1 MEVERSG
8 TRDDVFTAVSYAPQS
23 DLRGATGM
31 DRWAGFLQLYES
43 FITRELAQ
51 EHPQFARALRQL
63 ERDTRLEQ
71 ERQSAQVLATLRIR
85 DATISEL
92 QKVASEQREQ
102 LDVVL
107 DELERR
113 ETKEEKDVQVG
124 EERQIEDAA
133 VQTESVEK
141 EIKEVSTQTMK
152 IEEESG
158 VLALLEKLEKEL
170 KTLEEKNL
178 ALERELQ
185 QRVKKNEKETVE
197 GRDEMKNCLEILQRG
212 VEGMNLSCGCVESPL
227 TFFVGVPDEGVT
239 MSTCV
244 NLEHC
249 LEAQAVRLEH
259 VQKCLYLWR
268 DAAVQ
273 FMKRQ
278 GSSDR
283 AELTIPSISPSISAR
298 QDEERDSETHC
309 LTALRG
315 VLAQIRQHIFESQY
329 DADQQHVVTELAKVL
344 ADGKSGA
351 KVAAKMVRKWAGWEG
366 KHLDE
371 IRSLR
376 QGFAEQRAVDLNRRI
391 ALVKRI
397 NQLERR
403 ELDLKAEVNA
413 LRKKLRAHD
422 KKTEQ
427 ISSFLPFWKPDNSLF
442 GADKCE
448 SLEYPQLAVRL
459 ATAEQNLFVKD
470 EQLAAANETIRA
482 LSAGSANSGTSDDS
496 MNRLVVELQ
505 RASKQKFDFFRR
517 REKDLVTVGQYFQME
532 KVCLQLQS
540 RLDVEKKQAAIVK
553 AAKEVCDQE
562 RDELLMKVE
571 KLEMEA
577 LLANI
582 NRKSAISLLPID
594 KQIDNTIERYN
605 DDSSALLFALKR
617 LRLIEDDRNV
627 MRERLRHYQQQVAL
641 HREDFGQTKILKE
654 PTIQTNALNCVA
666 EHHQNC
672 VRAFKEFLDQQSR
685 QQEPAGDYDTVKQSR
700 VERDVF
706 LSHYDALWIAFNFL
720 YSFLDHLPRLT
731 KIGSGN
737 TENGPLLCALG
748 EDACPS
754 VENYSRQE
762 TLEFEVLKRDE
773 KIMLLQQQLM
783 DQREQLKD
791 SQDEL
796 VSHNKP
802 VELVYEHSRKTSP
815 NSKDMSHVEDPFLA
829 STKPLESD
837 RMSGNGSGNEATL
850 PDNTALMEDRKRMAI
865 ELEEC
870 LAKCAYLTSQNSKLV
885 GRLKAEKE
893 TNKKHL
899 KEQEELRSKL
909 SARPETNS
917 ELKHTF
923 EEYRDQVTA
932 SSSIR
937 PSASEDTVQSKGTGN
952 EDAVTSV
959 KNSSPR
965 SKQENESLREQLALR
980 EHENLALV
988 QSLCTIKEKCAQ
1000 TEAFHQKEFRVKT
1013 AEHAESM
1020 ESYMSTVNETLS
1032 RIESDKRRLEE
1043 ENTKLR
1049 SSLQQLEEDRARN
1062 TLEKS
1067 QRSTTGTN
1075 TESTFDLAAYTRE
1088 KETLTTRIYDLE
1100 LQLSRER
1107 KLVEVL
1113 EQKKHLQNQHEE
1125 QLESNAKSEALK
1137 AQQEYKT
1144 RCEVLQK
1151 WREKLQLE
1159 FADYQAVH
1167 RASQHE
1173 SDRRIEFLSACIEEF
1188 VRVADD
1194 TAPTMGKTVSTKE
1207 LYDVVMELARTRD
1220 TIASM
1225 KHHAQ
1230 KKQKAAVSFREDS
1243 WSDLL
1248 FDANNEQ
1255 NELEMSEAMW
1265 WKLRASKTEAYVRSA
1280 MLQNDTFEDTIQQLE
1295 LRMSNVKQELSSRL
1309 SREAQLVSQ
1318 LAALKSEL
1326 ATTKEQ
1332 AASLAEKYQHASVEL
1347 EKRQGEAS
1355 TRGDETQRARMAVQ
1369 RKTELLS
1376 QQKAKVS
1383 SLQQELEQASK
1394 KLERLATAEKQT
1406 ASLQQKA
1413 KEHTQQLLQA
1423 RQSYQ
1428 RCHEDNV
1435 QLSIHLEQMKERHA
1449 SIVTRLKAARLE
1461 NANLRAQC
1469 VKNSANVGT
1478 KEANSSDIHR
1488 GNQVEANAV
1497 SVASLSEETRALK
1510 RRVMQKQDVIV
1521 GYKAKVTEYEA
1532 RLERQRETMVK
1543 LARTNRELRQGQRQ
1557 RQQQEQEYIASVH
1570 ARLEAQLGTKQE
1582 QLDGLR
1588 ASVYDSFEAFVYC
1601 QPPSLAK
1608 TASSSSS
1615 LPESPIMDEAKGDDG
1630 KLFAIKRWT
1639 DFSVH
1644 DLEELKLTRDPLQP
1658 RHDKGAERNQVKRN
1672 IGRAALQE
1680 MEEALE
1686 ANPEDCRA
1694 EICELLQCLCY

>member
-1 MEVERSG
+1 MEVKRSG
-8 TRDDVFTAVSYAPQS
+8 TRDDVFTAVSHAPQS

-71 ERQSAQVLATLRIR
+71 ERQSTQVLATLRIK

-113 ETKEEKDVQVG
+113 ETKEDKDVQVG

-158 VLALLEKLEKEL
+158 ILALLEKLEKEL

-185 QRVKKNEKETVE
+185 QIVKKNEKETVE
-197 GRDEMKNCLEILQRG
+197 GRRFDYGYELLVIFYFFPDDLQR
-212 VEGMNLSCGCVESPL
+212 MP
-227 TFFVGVPDEGVT
+227 
-239 MSTCV
+239 
-244 NLEHC
+244 
-249 LEAQAVRLEH
+249 
-259 VQKCLYLWR
+259 
-268 DAAVQ
+268 
-273 FMKRQ
+273 
-278 GSSDR
+278 
-283 AELTIPSISPSISAR
+283 
-298 QDEERDSETHC
+298 
-309 LTALRG
+309 
-315 VLAQIRQHIFESQY
+315 
-329 DADQQHVVTELAKVL
+329 
-344 ADGKSGA
+344 
-351 KVAAKMVRKWAGWEG
+351 
-366 KHLDE
+366 
-371 IRSLR
+371 
-376 QGFAEQRAVDLNRRI
+376 
-391 ALVKRI
+391 
-397 NQLERR
+397 
-403 ELDLKAEVNA
+403 
-413 LRKKLRAHD
+413 
-422 KKTEQ
+422 
-427 ISSFLPFWKPDNSLF
+427 
-442 GADKCE
+442 
-448 SLEYPQLAVRL
+448 
-459 ATAEQNLFVKD
+459 
-470 EQLAAANETIRA
+470 
-482 LSAGSANSGTSDDS
+482 
-496 MNRLVVELQ
+496 
-505 RASKQKFDFFRR
+505 
-517 REKDLVTVGQYFQME
+517 
-532 KVCLQLQS
+532 
-540 RLDVEKKQAAIVK
+540 
-553 AAKEVCDQE
+553 
-562 RDELLMKVE
+562 
-571 KLEMEA
+571 
-577 LLANI
+577 
-582 NRKSAISLLPID
+582 
-594 KQIDNTIERYN
+594 
-605 DDSSALLFALKR
+605 
-617 LRLIEDDRNV
+617 
-627 MRERLRHYQQQVAL
+627 
-641 HREDFGQTKILKE
+641 
-654 PTIQTNALNCVA
+654 
-666 EHHQNC
+666 
-672 VRAFKEFLDQQSR
+672 
-685 QQEPAGDYDTVKQSR
+685 
-700 VERDVF
+700 
-706 LSHYDALWIAFNFL
+706 
-720 YSFLDHLPRLT
+720 
-731 KIGSGN
+731 
-737 TENGPLLCALG
+737 
-748 EDACPS
+748 
-754 VENYSRQE
+754 
-762 TLEFEVLKRDE
+762 
-773 KIMLLQQQLM
+773 
-783 DQREQLKD
+783 
-791 SQDEL
+791 
-796 VSHNKP
+796 
-802 VELVYEHSRKTSP
+802 
-815 NSKDMSHVEDPFLA
+815 
-829 STKPLESD
+829 
-837 RMSGNGSGNEATL
+837 
-850 PDNTALMEDRKRMAI
+850 I

-870 LAKCAYLTSQNSKLV
+870 LAKCAYLTSQNSKLA

-937 PSASEDTVQSKGTGN
+937 PSASEDAVQSKGTGN

-980 EHENLALV
+980 EQENLVLV

-1000 TEAFHQKEFRVKT
+1000 TEAFHQKEFRVKA

-1067 QRSTTGTN
+1067 QRSTTGSN
-1075 TESTFDLAAYTRE
+1075 TESTFDLAAYTQE
-1088 KETLTTRIYDLE
+1088 KETLTTRIHDLE

-1113 EQKKHLQNQHEE
+1113 EQKKHLHNQHEE

-1159 FADYQAVH
+1159 FADYQAVQ

-1220 TIASM
+1220 TISSM

-1248 FDANNEQ
+1248 FDANKEQ
-1255 NELEMSEAMW
+1255 NEPEMSEAMW

-1280 MLQNDTFEDTIQQLE
+1280 MLQNDTFEDTIRQLE

-1309 SREAQLVSQ
+1309 SREAQLMSQ
-1318 LAALKSEL
+1318 LAALKAEL

-1478 KEANSSDIHR
+1478 KETNSSDIHR
-1488 GNQVEANAV
+1488 GNKVEANAV

-1543 LARTNRELRQGQRQ
+1543 LARTNRELQQGQRQ

-1570 ARLEAQLGTKQE
+1570 ARLEAQLGTKQK

-1658 RHDKGAERNQVKRN
+1658 RHDKEAERNQVKRN

-1694 EICELLQCLCY
+1694 EICELLQCLCC